1 MSKRVAIVI
10 PIYKNTLDANEAKS
24 LAQCK
29 KVLHQYPIIFVAP
42 KSLDAEFL
50 TNDDQVERFD
60 DAYFKSPKTYNK
72 LLINPLFYERF
83 IDYEF
88 MLIHQLSAGMYGKY
102 EEMKD
107 DFTNDTKFMDRLYS
121 LY

>member
-1 MSKRVAIVI
+1 MMSKRVVIVI
-10 PIYKNTLDANEAKS
+10 PVYKNTLDANEAKS

-72 LLINPLFYERF
+72 LLL
-83 IDYEF
+83 
-88 MLIHQLSAGMYGKY
+88 G
-102 EEMKD
+102 
-107 DFTNDTKFMDRLYS
+107 
-121 LY
+121 